1 MYQFVNMTFSHINER
16 FCIVWPS
23 KEGVLQ
29 GVYDLEEGTKMADDI
44 LADIQVRTMRKDN
57 NLVCMLVQN
66 EVVNKEAELIS
77 EGL

>member
-1 MYQFVNMTFSHINER
+1 M
-16 FCIVWPS
+16 
-23 KEGVLQ
+23 LQ